1 MPANSTVDLK
11 GKKTVS
17 IMTTDHENDR
27 FTVMLACLGNGT
39 KLSPPLPMCVEAKNS
54 TKRFSAATGHTCSR
68 SSQRVDGRIN

>member
-39 KLSPPLPMCVEAKNS
+39 KLPPYEVFKQKTLPKDLVLPQGIHVRAQAKGWMDES
-54 TKRFSAATGHTCSR
+54 ISG
-68 SSQRVDGRIN
+68 